1 MQVKDTGSGI
11 KQQDIP
17 HIFTKFSEP
26 RSASNR
32 GGNSAG
38 LGLAICK
45 RY

>member
-1 MQVKDTGSGI
+1 MQVKDSGSGI

-17 HIFTKFSEP
+17 HIFNKFSEP
-26 RSASNR
+26 RNASGR
-32 GGNSAG
+32 GVSGAG